1 MAYSQE
7 QVVAPRGHREDTA
20 VFGRYLGLV
29 DRLYAFVV
37 VRAFVSLAIVVAAV
51 FAQRVVGIE
60 QLDVASLT
68 LLAVV
73 LWLCNTVTFVLIS
86 PYRRNPGRAVESRR
100 FLVAMMN
107 FSIVV
112 DFMCLTAAL
121 WLVGGP
127 KSPFQ
132 AFFIFHVI
140 IASVLLAPKHAAAN
154 VLFGYLLFAGLVV
167 GTWQE
172 WIPAH
177 YPIGAVP
184 CSGPIGSRFALTVL
198 AVQAMLFTL
207 TAILVVYLTKMLRER
222 EQQLLATN
230 AALDRLSAQR
240 RDFLQIALHNLRSPV
255 GAASMLLANL
265 REGYGGPLTE
275 KQEAWVTRAATRL
288 TELTGFLYDLESLA
302 ILESGD
308 LGEYARA
315 VDLRPML
322 EELVN
327 QNQDLARARGH
338 SLVLEIK
345 EDLAPVTGVARLIR
359 EAVVNYITNAI
370 KYTPTQGRIVV
381 RAANRQEA
389 VRVEVQDNGTGI
401 SPADQARLFQEFVRV
416 NKRRPEIAQVPGSGL
431 GLFIVRRIAEAH
443 GGRVEVISREG
454 EGSTFVLEL
463 PRAMES

>member
-1 MAYSQE
+1 MAGSQK
-7 QVVAPRGHREDTA
+7 QVSAPPVGHEEPA

-37 VRAFVSLAIVVAAV
+37 VRAFVSLAIVAAAV

-60 QLDVASLT
+60 RLDVASLT

-73 LWLCNTVTFVLIS
+73 LWVCNTVTFILIS
-86 PYRRNPGRAVESRR
+86 PYRRNPERAFTARR
-100 FLVAMMN
+100 FLVTVMN
-107 FSIVV
+107 FSIIV
-112 DFMCLTAAL
+112 DFMCLTVTL

-140 IASVLLAPKHAAAN
+140 IASVLLAPKHVAAN
-154 VLFGYLLFAGLVV
+154 VLFGYFLFAGLVV
-167 GTWQE
+167 GTWRE
-172 WIPAH
+172 WIPAR
-177 YPIGAVP
+177 YPTGAVP
-184 CSGPIGSRFALTVL
+184 CSGPINGRFALTVL
-198 AVQAMLFTL
+198 TVQAMLFTL
-207 TAILVVYLTKMLRER
+207 TAVLVVYLTKMLRDR
-222 EQQLLATN
+222 EQQLLETN

-255 GAASMLLANL
+255 SAVSMLMGNL

-275 KQEAWVTRAATRL
+275 KQETWVTRAETRL
-288 TELTGFLYDLESLA
+288 TELAGFLYDLESLA

-308 LGEYARA
+308 LGKYSRA

-338 SLVLEIK
+338 SLTLEMEK
-345 EDLAPVTGVARLIR
+345 EPAFVNGVARLIR
-359 EAVVNYITNAI
+359 EAAVNYVTNAI
-370 KYTPTQGRIVV
+370 KYTPANGRIVV
-381 RAANRQEA
+381 RVVNRPDV
-389 VRVEVQDNGTGI
+389 VRIEVQDNGVGI
-401 SPADQARLFQEFVRV
+401 SPGDQARLFQEFVRV
-416 NKRRPEIAQVPGSGL
+416 NKHRPEVAQVPGSGL

-454 EGSTFVLEL
+454 EGSTFALEL
-463 PRAMES
+463 SRAVTP